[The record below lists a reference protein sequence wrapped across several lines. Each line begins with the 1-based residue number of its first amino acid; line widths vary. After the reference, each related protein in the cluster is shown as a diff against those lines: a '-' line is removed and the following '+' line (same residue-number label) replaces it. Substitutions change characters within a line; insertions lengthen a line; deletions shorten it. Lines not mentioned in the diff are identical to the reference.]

1 MTQKAKV
8 QTDALINFY
17 ENVSGN
23 AIVTVVDATKIRSW
37 LESLG
42 NEFNMN
48 FLKDWDENFITKAE
62 LQKFASDLK
71 AKGDIENSEI
81 VLENFDD
88 EAGLYWRN
96 EDPYVFEVVDYN
108 DTLITVVQT
117 LRLSEINELEEVAQ
131 TLDNNNK

>member
-71 AKGDIENSEI
+71 AKGDIENSKI